1 MVGACASAL
10 QLAYSDSVASMFLTT
25 TVDYDVNL
33 YGATKIF
40 KSNMTAATYEV
51 DTFESQGS
59 GQQSMATLQRSSD
72 YCLDGFIRIAFPA
85 LTIPPAPV
93 GFEYTVANPAGWYTN
108 AAACAYILDCQ
119 LQNGSCT
126 LERTDGTIILA
137 RRQLLPVPAFLGE
150 QIGYYNTTAALVA
163 ASQVPQ
169 LLYFPL
175 SYGFSNEIGKALPLA
190 SSYTSN
196 FQLQVNTRRVDDLL
210 CTDAELVPQQGPGT
224 GVFVKPVA
232 LATGQPPVLTMT
244 LLLRNA
250 TVTPDQRARLNQS
263 TFDYIWS
270 GWTPMISQSVVIPWN
285 TTALSRIALP
295 FTQPTIALYIIAPD
309 QRMTD
314 PAMPCQQFAMWSGPD
329 GTEGIEFYELT
340 LDNQQRTMVTEA
352 KEARTVYPL
361 KQVGHKFWAYMYP
374 IFFSLLQSLDTHSG
388 SLDLGRPNDRTLVLT
403 IGNYAIK
410 YLTQENPPARN
421 VIPRIL
427 ANVYL
432 FLTKMRGFFSLV
444 FN

>member
-40 KSNMTAATYEV
+40 KSNMTAATYEI
-51 DTFESQGS
+51 DTFDSQGS

-72 YCLDGFIRIAFPA
+72 YCLDGFIRILFPA
-85 LTIPPAPV
+85 LTIPP
-93 GFEYTVANPAGWYTN
+93 GEYTVASPAGWYTN
-108 AAACAYILDCQ
+108 AAACAYIMDCQ

-126 LERTDGTIILA
+126 LERTNGTIILT
-137 RRQLLPVPAFLGE
+137 RRQLLAVPQFLGE
-150 QIGYYNTTAALVA
+150 QIGYYNTTAGLVA
-163 ASQVPQ
+163 AAQTPQ

-175 SYGFSNEIGKALPLA
+175 QYGFSNEIGKALPLA

-210 CTDAELVPQQGPGT
+210 CTDAFTTASEGT
-224 GVFVKPVA
+224 VFVKPVDP
-232 LATGQPPVLTMT
+232 ATANTPVLTME

-250 TVTPDQRARLNQS
+250 TVTPDQRARLNNS
-263 TFDYIWS
+263 TIDYIWS
-270 GWTPMISQSVVIPWN
+270 GWTPMISQSVQVGPQ

-295 FTQPTIALYIIAPD
+295 FTQPTIALYIIAQD
-309 QRMTD
+309 QRMIS
-314 PAMPCQQFAMWSGPD
+314 PSSPCQQFAMWSGPD
-329 GTEGIEFYELT
+329 GSEAIDAYELQ
-340 LDNQQRTMVTEA
+340 LDNQQRTMVTLA

-361 KQVGHKFWAYMYP
+361 KQVGHKFWAYVYP
-374 IFFSLLQSLDTHSG
+374 IFFSLIQSLDTHSG
-388 SLDLGRPNDRTLVLT
+388 SLDLGRPNDRTLILT
-403 IGNYAIK
+403 IGNVEARD
-410 YLTQENPPARN
+410 QPPRY
-421 VIPRIL
+421 VTPVVL

-432 FLTKMRGFFSLV
+432 FMTKMRGFFSLV